1 MKFCLLNMKKLDE
14 KFHDEFFITML
25 LQGALMKTLDCRG
38 LPCPQPV
45 IRCRELL
52 EKEQPAHC
60 VVLVDNEAAE
70 ENVRRFWEQRGFTVH
85 SGHPEAN
92 MWRLEA
98 LRDASKAVTADA
110 PSACPAA
117 SSEGG
122 KTLVFI
128 TTPTLGR
135 GDDGLGQRLM
145 ETFLTTLPELG
156 ESLWR
161 IVLLNGGVKLAATPG
176 PALEALQSMER
187 QGARVLVCG
196 TCLAHYQLA
205 EAKAVGETS
214 NMMDIVTSLAL
225 ADKVIR
231 P

>member
-1 MKFCLLNMKKLDE
+1 MN
-14 KFHDEFFITML
+14 
-25 LQGALMKTLDCRG
+25 TLDCRG

-45 IRCRELL
+45 IRCRNLL
-52 EKEQPAHC
+52 EQQSVAQC
-60 VVLVDNEAAE
+60 TVLVDNEAAA
-70 ENVRRFWEQRGFTVH
+70 ENVRRFWEQRGFSVH
-85 SGHPEAN
+85 EERPEAQL
-92 MWRLEA
+92 WRLEA
-98 LRDASKAVTADA
+98 RRLQPSTAEGTQSPTA
-110 PSACPAA
+110 KGACPPATT
-117 SSEGG
+117 EG
-122 KTLVFI
+122 KTVVFI

-161 IVLLNGGVKLAATPG
+161 IVLLNGGVTLAATPG
-176 PALEALQSMER
+176 PALEALQAMER
-187 QGARVLVCG
+187 QGVSVLVCG

-214 NMMDIVTSLAL
+214 NMLDIVTSLAL

>member
-1 MKFCLLNMKKLDE
+1 MN
-14 KFHDEFFITML
+14 
-25 LQGALMKTLDCRG
+25 TLDCRG

-45 IRCRELL
+45 IRCREVL
-52 EKEQPAHC
+52 EKEQPTHC

-70 ENVRRFWEQRGFTVH
+70 ENVRRFWEQRGFAVH
-85 SGHPEAN
+85 SEHPEAHA
-92 MWRLEA
+92 WRLEVT
-98 LRDASKAVTADA
+98 RDSTMAAQSEHNACAA
-110 PSACPAA
+110 PVHG
-117 SSEGG
+117 EGG

-176 PALEALQSMER
+176 PSLEALQGMEQ
-187 QGARVLVCG
+187 QGVSVLVCG